1 MRKVVAAT
9 NFNIY
14 TIQRLLVSL
23 PIILFSLSV
32 HEFAHAYVSWKLGDP
47 TAERAGRLTLQPW
60 AHLDPIGTLMLI
72 ISTLSGFGFGWAKP
86 VPINPANYRNPVKGT
101 FLVSL
106 AGPSSNLV
114 LAAAFAV
121 LFRLMPNIMEVSWA
135 VGYFIFYG
143 VAINLGLFLFNLIP
157 VPPLDGSG
165 ILVYFLRGRLRESY
179 ERLRPF
185 GLLILLALIFTDVL
199 SVPFRFLLRLLIG

>member
-1 MRKVVAAT
+1 MVAAT

-157 VPPLDGSG
+157 VPPLD
-165 ILVYFLRGRLRESY
+165 RK
-179 ERLRPF
+179 
-185 GLLILLALIFTDVL
+185 
-199 SVPFRFLLRLLIG
+199 SVV

>member
-1 MRKVVAAT
+1 MVAAT